1 MTKKN
6 ARFAIL
12 QLPYTLLYAVY
23 SIPPMLLTIRNLTY
37 RTDGKT
43 LLDDLSFQ
51 VKCGEFLTIIGP
63 NGAGKSTLLKCLD
76 LILADWTGTI
86 LLDGTPLKK
95 IPQLQLAQRI
105 AFVQQSVST
114 LFAFTVRQLVE
125 MGRFPHLAWLATL
138 TEHDKEIV
146 DDAMRAMGIVHLAD
160 RTVETLS
167 GGEMQK
173 VHLATALVQ
182 QTDLLFLDEPTTYL
196 DYKYQ
201 SEIARQLRMINQEQR
216 KTVIEVTHDVN
227 RALLDATHVIALSE
241 GKIVFDGSPGD
252 LMDTGALR
260 RIYGI
265 DFQFADHPSLP
276 LKIVVPGT

>member
-1 MTKKN
+1 
-6 ARFAIL
+6 
-12 QLPYTLLYAVY
+12 
-23 SIPPMLLTIRNLTY
+23 MLLTIRNLTY